1 MAVNK
6 TKAQAHAYM
15 SKLKGRGWDFDNYAG
30 WQCYDLSNFYFNHLT
45 GKRLYGMYAKNIHTD
60 NKSVLE
66 KYGTIYENTPN
77 FLPKKGDIF
86 IMNGRYGQGAGHTGI
101 VWSADLNSFVGLV

>member
-1 MAVNK
+1 MTVNK
-6 TKAQAHAYM
+6 TKAQAHKYM
-15 SKLKGRGWDFDNYAG
+15 NTLKGKGWDFDLAFG
-30 WQCYDLSNFYFNHLT
+30 WQCYDLTNQYYNYLT
-45 GKRLYGMYAKNIHTD
+45 GGRLYGLYAKDIHID
-60 NKSVLE
+60 NKEVLE

-77 FLPKKGDIF
+77 FLPQKGDIF